1 MTDISAMGP
10 KELKD
15 NGMFCTDL
23 LNLQRPFLIIRMQLQ
38 VTEINN
44 VTKLTQIDRTVPFR
58 NDGK

>member
-1 MTDISAMGP
+1 MGP